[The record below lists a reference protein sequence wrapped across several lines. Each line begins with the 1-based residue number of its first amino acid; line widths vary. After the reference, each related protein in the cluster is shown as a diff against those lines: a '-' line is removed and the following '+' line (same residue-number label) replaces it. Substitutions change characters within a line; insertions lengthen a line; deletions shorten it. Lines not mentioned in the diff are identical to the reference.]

1 MENLILKILQLIQ
14 KVWIK
19 MTLVNTR
26 AAFEKAVTD
35 AVVAA
40 DNTVSVVYDNVTFV
54 TPGKT
59 KKYVVMMINYTQ
71 ATLQNQGASTDF
83 YSGVVQCNVYVP
95 KSKGTS
101 VLSAISE
108 SVIDGFISVNA
119 SNYSDT
125 FSVKPRVQDIN
136 GPTML
141 EIEDRSHFVGVISC
155 QFSANA

>member
-1 MENLILKILQLIQ
+1 
-14 KVWIK
+14 
-19 MTLVNTR
+19 MTLVKTR

-71 ATLQNQGASTDF
+71 VTLQNQGAATDF

-108 SVIDGFISVNA
+108 SVIDGLISVNA
-119 SNYSDT
+119 PGYSDT

>member
-1 MENLILKILQLIQ
+1 
-14 KVWIK
+14 

-40 DNTVSVVYDNVTFV
+40 DNTVSVVYDNVSFV

-59 KKYVVMMINYTQ
+59 KKYVVMNMNFTQ
-71 ATLQNQGASTDF
+71 STLQNQGASTDF
-83 YSGVVQCNVYVP
+83 YAGVVQCNVYVP
-95 KSKGTS
+95 KNKGTS

-108 SVIDGFISVNA
+108 SVIDGLTSVNA

-141 EIEDRSHFVGVISC
+141 EIEDRSHFVGIISC